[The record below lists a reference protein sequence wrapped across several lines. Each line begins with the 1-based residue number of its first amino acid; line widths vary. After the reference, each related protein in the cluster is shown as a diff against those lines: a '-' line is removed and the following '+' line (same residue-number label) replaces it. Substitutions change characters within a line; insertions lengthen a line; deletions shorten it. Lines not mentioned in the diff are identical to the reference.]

1 MEMAF
6 LCKKVSN
13 GGGTDTSKADGQCKK
28 AFRKDMT
35 AYEEAD
41 EYCPHC
47 DNQYVSRR
55 PSHSYLAFR
64 LTLYQVIAAKEPQAM
79 IGVEGED
86 ARMDSR
92 YVLTLMKYRQLTYAP
107 PSNHSKISHSL
118 TLITSYGTAI
128 V

>member
-13 GGGTDTSKADGQCKK
+13 GSETDASSTDGKCKK

-47 DNQYVSRR
+47 DNQYVSWSISVIVQTDTVIGDRSKRATSHDRSRGRR
-55 PSHSYLAFR
+55 CKNGFEVCH
-64 LTLYQVIAAKEPQAM
+64 
-79 IGVEGED
+79 
-86 ARMDSR
+86 
-92 YVLTLMKYRQLTYAP
+92 
-107 PSNHSKISHSL
+107 
-118 TLITSYGTAI
+118 
-128 V
+128 

>member
-1 MEMAF
+1 
-6 LCKKVSN
+6 
-13 GGGTDTSKADGQCKK
+13 
-28 AFRKDMT
+28 MT

-47 DNQYVSRR
+47 DNQYVSAYTSMYGR
-55 PSHSYLAFR
+55 SDME
-64 LTLYQVIAAKEPQAM
+64 QVIEAKEPQAM

-92 YVLTLMKYRQLTYAP
+92 YV
-107 PSNHSKISHSL
+107 
-118 TLITSYGTAI
+118 